1 MGKSRKVSSIS
12 KEFDGKEV
20 QGKLI
25 KRAGLFGSNVS
36 KEVFKMPGGGKHIE
50 KTRTNK
56 KGDVVSR
63 MSKDTKVNPLAFFN
77 KNKTEAYKKAGGAI
91 TAYKKSLKKAQDGIE
106 TNSDLI
112 NKAGSKGGY
121 KKSLQKDK
129 PWEGPVDLITPKMKT
144 QSISPN
150 DPYERYRADALNE
163 LYPNFQIDPSSFS
176 KPKAL
181 SEKMSKIKQKT
192 GGSVK
197 RKK

>member
-1 MGKSRKVSSIS
+1 MKK
-12 KEFDGKEV
+12 
-20 QGKLI
+20 
-25 KRAGLFGSNVS
+25 
-36 KEVFKMPGGGKHIE
+36 
-50 KTRTNK
+50 TNK
-56 KGDVVSR
+56 E
-63 MSKDTKVNPLAFFN
+63 NPLTTFRKLNQARQ
-77 KNKTEAYKKAGGAI
+77 GMVM
-91 TAYKKSLKKAQDGIE
+91 KSLKKAQDGIQ
-106 TNSDLI
+106 TNGDPEDMMI
-112 NKAGSKGGY
+112 NKPGSTGGY
-121 KKSLQKDK
+121 KKPLEKYK

-181 SEKMSKIKQKT
+181 SERMSKIKQKT